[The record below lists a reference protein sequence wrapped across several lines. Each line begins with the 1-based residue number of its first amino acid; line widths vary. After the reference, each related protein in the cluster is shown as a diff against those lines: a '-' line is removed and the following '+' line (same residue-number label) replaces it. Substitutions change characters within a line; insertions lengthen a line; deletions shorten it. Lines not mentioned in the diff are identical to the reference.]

1 MLEKIEKTQRLRQV
15 VPSANLVGL
24 HSTFEGCLGQLASA
38 VAHIGPSRFEAEAS
52 RNLQELA
59 PQLGAERFAI
69 SEFSSSD
76 ENRLVPSCWGNLRF
90 QANGNGVPNDPKSD
104 GHMPWL
110 HSELARG
117 EVVAIANLDELPK
130 PATTDRHVLQQMGVR
145 SAIWVPMM
153 VEGSVVG
160 SVGLASL
167 SHERGWPELTIRRCQ
182 LVADILGNALVRMH
196 RAAEIDRLAGE
207 LRRGDISPPPAT
219 NQTCAPDEIIGASA
233 ALQQALAKVTQVAP
247 TDSTVLIV
255 GETGTG
261 KELLARA
268 IHNHSPRRD
277 HKMVTVNCA
286 ALPSSLVE
294 AELFGREK
302 GAFTGALTREPGR
315 FEIADGSTIFL
326 DEIGELSLEVQA
338 KLLRV
343 LQDGEFE
350 RLGSAKTRKVDVRLI
365 AATNRNLAEMVEGK
379 EFREDL
385 YYRLNVFPLDVPP
398 LRERHGDI
406 PKLVW
411 AFVREFSESMGKRIE
426 TIPRRA
432 MAGLER
438 HGWPGNVRELRN
450 VIERAMIVSRGPGL
464 AIELP
469 SSETTRGSS
478 SQCLADVERE
488 HIRSVLAS
496 VGWRIRGTK
505 GAAEILDL
513 KPTTLEAR
521 MKKLG
526 IKRDQS

>member
-1 MLEKIEKTQRLRQV
+1 
-15 VPSANLVGL
+15 
-24 HSTFEGCLGQLASA
+24 
-38 VAHIGPSRFEAEAS
+38 
-52 RNLQELA
+52 
-59 PQLGAERFAI
+59 
-69 SEFSSSD
+69 
-76 ENRLVPSCWGNLRF
+76 
-90 QANGNGVPNDPKSD
+90 
-104 GHMPWL
+104 MPWL
-110 HSELARG
+110 LSELARG
-117 EVVAIANLDELPK
+117 EVVAIANLDGLPK
-130 PATTDRHVLQQMGVR
+130 PATTEQNVLQQWGVR
-145 SAIWVPMM
+145 SAIWVPMA

-160 SVGLASL
+160 SLGLATL

-182 LVADILGNALVRMH
+182 LLADILGNALVRMH
-196 RAAEIDRLAGE
+196 RAAEMDRLAGE
-207 LRRGDISPPPAT
+207 LCWDDISPPTAT
-219 NQTCAPDEIIGASA
+219 HQTCAPDEIVGASV
-233 ALQQALAKVTQVAP
+233 ALQETLTKVTQVAP

-268 IHNHSPRRD
+268 IHNQSARRD
-277 HKMVTVNCA
+277 HNMVTVNCA

-302 GAFTGALTREPGR
+302 GAYTGALNREPGR

-350 RLGSAKTRKVDVRLI
+350 RLGSSKTRKVDVRLI
-365 AATNRNLAEMVEGK
+365 AATNRDLNEMVEAK
-379 EFREDL
+379 EFRDDL
-385 YYRLNVFPLDVPP
+385 YYRLNVFPIDVPP

-411 AFVREFSESMGKRIE
+411 AFVREFSENMGKSIE
-426 TIPRRA
+426 TIPRKA
-432 MAGLER
+432 MAALEH

-450 VIERAMIVSRGPGL
+450 VIERAMIVSRGPKL
-464 AIELP
+464 EIELP
-469 SSETTRGSS
+469 SLDTTRGNSS
-478 SQCLADVERE
+478 RCLADVEHD
-488 HIRSVLAS
+488 HIRSVLDA
-496 VGWRIRGTK
+496 VGWRIRGTR

-526 IKRDQS
+526 IKRD